1 MVSVKLPDTK
11 IAFTKKPKTNKYPNM
26 QKKVKTKIIP
36 QKNPKNPQ
44 TKKKPKNQ
52 NRPKGT
58 QTKKLNLSKSSNN

>member
-44 TKKKPKNQ
+44 TKKNTKKPK
-52 NRPKGT
+52 
-58 QTKKLNLSKSSNN
+58 QTKRNSNKKTQPLQILQ